1 MLRPD
6 GFELRDHGGRFLL
19 ESVSTSPAMLRAVE
33 EHAVVLEFD
42 SVQRDAERAVVQADT
57 DPEGAITAACSMVE
71 SVCRCILQEMKVPLP
86 AKKDISHLVGEVQRQ
101 LNISPARADLA
112 PDVKQILGGLGN
124 VAKGIGAL
132 RTHAGDAHGR
142 DKGIIAADARLARLA
157 IHAASTVSLFLIET
171 WREHGPLDEDL

>member
-1 MLRPD
+1 MPL
-6 GFELRDHGGRFLL
+6 G
-19 ESVSTSPAMLRAVE
+19 
-33 EHAVVLEFD
+33 
-42 SVQRDAERAVVQADT
+42 T

-71 SVCRCILQEMKVPLP
+71 SVCRCILQEMDLPLP

-124 VAKGIGAL
+124 AANGIGAL

-142 DKGIIAADARLARLA
+142 DKGAVTADARLARLA
-157 IHAASTVSLFLIET
+157 IHAASTISLFFIET
-171 WREHGPLDEDL
+171 WREHRPVAEEL